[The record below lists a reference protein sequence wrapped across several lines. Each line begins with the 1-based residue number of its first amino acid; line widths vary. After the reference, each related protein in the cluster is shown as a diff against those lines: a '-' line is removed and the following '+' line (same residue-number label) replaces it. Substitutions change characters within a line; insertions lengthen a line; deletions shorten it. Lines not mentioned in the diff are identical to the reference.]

1 MNKKQEVQRQFG
13 SHAQQYVTSETHA
26 KGNDLT
32 ALLNAG
38 NADHTDIVLDIA
50 TGGGHVANG
59 FAPFAKQVIALDI
72 TKRMLEKAEE
82 FINGNGHKNVYFVQ
96 GDAEQLPFPDDS
108 FTIVACRIAPHHF
121 PSVTNFVK
129 ESYRV
134 LKENGAFLLLDNV
147 APENDILDSFYN
159 NVEKKRDYSHNRAYK
174 KSEWLNIVE
183 EAGFYVQTMQTFS
196 KTFPF
201 ESWCNRMSLPSQEK
215 GQLQEY
221 MLHAPVIVKQHFHIQ
236 TANNQV
242 VSFQGQSIL
251 LHCRK

>member
-1 MNKKQEVQRQFG
+1 MNKKQEVQQQFG
-13 SHAQQYVTSETHA
+13 AHAEHYVTSETHA

-32 ALLNAG
+32 ALLLAG
-38 NADHTDIVLDIA
+38 NADYSDIVLDIA

-72 TKRMLEKAEE
+72 TKRMLEKAET
-82 FINGNGHKNVYFVQ
+82 FINGNGHKNVHFVQ
-96 GDAEQLPFPDDS
+96 GDAEQLPFPNDS

-121 PSVTNFVK
+121 PSVTDFVK

-134 LKENGAFLLLDNV
+134 LKENGTFLLLDNV
-147 APENDILDSFYN
+147 APEDDIFDTFYN

-183 EAGFYVQTMQTFS
+183 EAGFSVQTMQTFS

-201 ESWCNRMSLPSQEK
+201 ESWCNRMNLPNHKKE
-215 GQLQEY
+215 QLQEY
-221 MLHAPVIVKQHFHIQ
+221 MLHAPVKVKQHFHIQ
-236 TANNQV
+236 TDSDQI